1 MKKFA
6 ILIILLVVSM
16 STTFVG
22 CSCNQIDNNT
32 IRLNEVTHSIFYA
45 PLYIAIN
52 KGFFEEQG
60 LEIEL
65 TNGGGSD
72 NSMTALLTNAC
83 DIALL
88 GPETAVYV
96 ASQGRE
102 NLPKVFGQL
111 TKRDGSFIIG
121 REKINGSFDWNSMA
135 GTEILGGRKGGMPAM
150 TLEYVLK
157 NKGLIDGNNI
167 TINYDVAFNNMTS
180 AFIANTGDYMTTF
193 EPTGSTLEKNNQG
206 YIVASVGKEAGEVPF
221 TTFMATDSYLNKN
234 PEIINKF
241 LKAVMKGYNYLVS
254 TDIES
259 AVDALLPSFTDSDRD
274 IIKSSLINYIEIDA
288 WVSTPVMTQNSYD
301 RLIDIM
307 INSGTLPSNVEFTK
321 IVDNSYAQ
329 KAINELLEV

>member
-6 ILIILLVVSM
+6 IVFILLIVVM

-22 CSCNQIDNNT
+22 CDCGTNNNK

-52 KGFFEEQG
+52 NGYFKEYDI
-60 LEIEL
+60 EIEL

-72 NSMTALLTNAC
+72 NSMTALLTNSC

-96 ASQGRE
+96 SAQGRE
-102 NLPKVFGQL
+102 NLPVVFGQL

-121 REKINGSFDWNSMA
+121 RTNSEGNFDWNDMI
-135 GTEILGGRKGGMPAM
+135 GKEILGGRRGAPPPP

-157 NKGLIDGNNI
+157 NKGLINGENI
-167 TINYDVAFNNMTS
+167 TINYDVAFNNMTA
-180 AFIANTGDYMTTF
+180 AFIAGTGDYMTTF

-206 YIVASVGKEAGEVPF
+206 YILTSVGVEAGEVPF
-221 TTFMATDSYLNKN
+221 TTFMATQQYLDKN

-254 TDIES
+254 ANIDD
-259 AVDALLPSFTDSDRD
+259 VVNALAPSFADSDKA
-274 IIKSSLINYIEIDA
+274 IIKSSLTNYIEADA
-288 WVSTPVMTQNSYD
+288 WVSTPVMTQSSFD
-301 RLIDIM
+301 RLIAIM
-307 INSGTLPSNVEFTK
+307 SASDTLTTPVQFNQ

-329 KAINELLEV
+329 KVMNELLSE

>member
-1 MKKFA
+1 MKKLA
-6 ILIILLVVSM
+6 IVCIMLIVAI
-16 STTFVG
+16 STTLVG
-22 CSCNQIDNNT
+22 CDCGNNGNK

-52 KGFFEEQG
+52 KGYFEEYDI
-60 LEIEL
+60 EIEL

-96 ASQGRE
+96 ASQGRD
-102 NLPKVFGQL
+102 NLPVVFGQL

-121 REKINGSFDWNSMA
+121 RTAVDGTFDWNSMKN
-135 GTEILGGRKGGMPAM
+135 TEILGGRRGGMPAM

-157 NKGLIDGNNI
+157 NKGLINGTNI
-167 TINYDVAFNNMTS
+167 TINYDVAFNNMTA
-180 AFIANTGDYMTTF
+180 AFISGTGDYMTTF

-206 YIVASVGKEAGEVPF
+206 HIMASVGVEAGEVPF
-221 TTFMATDSYLNKN
+221 TTFMATNEYLEKN

-241 LKAVMKGYNYLVS
+241 LKAIMKAYNYLV
-254 TDIES
+254 TADINDV
-259 AVDALLPSFTDSDRD
+259 VDALSPSFADSDKE
-274 IIKSSLINYIEIDA
+274 IIKSSLTNYIEADA
-288 WVSTPVMTQNSYD
+288 WVSTPVMTQSSYD
-301 RLIDIM
+301 RLIEIM
-307 INSGTLPSNVEFTK
+307 TASGTLTSSVRFDQ

-329 KAINELLEV
+329 NVINEMLSA

>member
-6 ILIILLVVSM
+6 IFIMMLIVAV

-22 CSCNQIDNNT
+22 CSCNDDSNT

-52 KGFFEEQG
+52 QGYFEEQG
-60 LEIEL
+60 LKIEL

-72 NSMTALLTNAC
+72 QSMTALLTNAC

-96 ASQGRE
+96 AQQNRAD
-102 NLPKVFGQL
+102 LPVIFGQL

-121 REKINGSFDWNSMA
+121 RQQVDGTFDWSSMA
-135 GTEILGGRKGGMPAM
+135 NTEILGGRQGGMPAM
-150 TLEYVLK
+150 TLEYVLR
-157 NKGLIDGNNI
+157 NKGLIDGQNI
-167 TINYDVAFNNMTS
+167 TINYDVAFNNMTA

-206 YIVASVGKEAGEVPF
+206 YIVASVGQEAGEVPF
-221 TTFMATDSYLNKN
+221 TTFMATKSYLNDN

-241 LKAVMKGYNYLVS
+241 LKAVMKGYNYL
-254 TDIES
+254 IS
-259 AVDALLPSFTDSDRD
+259 ANIDDVVDALAPSFADSDKE
-274 IIKSSLINYIEIDA
+274 IIKSSLQNYISIDA
-288 WVSTPVMTQNSYD
+288 WVSTPIMTQSSYD
-301 RLIDIM
+301 RLLDIM
-307 INSGTLPSNVEFTK
+307 TQAGTITSSVDFSK

-329 KAINELLEV
+329 KVINELLEV